1 MKGKNKEGKK
11 EAKMRFKREEY
22 AKKPV
27 TSRQRK
33 EGSKKD
39 GFQSRFCDEHQRNDF
54 GIYHAGKSGSN
65 EKFKELRMYL
75 RGRTKDGE
83 FYACHFP
90 FASRSPESYIDIKRL
105 PASQSERQEF
115 S

>member
-1 MKGKNKEGKK
+1 MKGKNKDGGK
-11 EAKMRFKREEY
+11 EAKMRFNWEEY

-65 EKFKELRMYL
+65 EKIKELRMYL

-83 FYACHFP
+83 FNACHFS
-90 FASRSPESYIDIKRL
+90 FASRSTESYIDIKRL
-105 PASQSERQEF
+105 RASQSERLDF